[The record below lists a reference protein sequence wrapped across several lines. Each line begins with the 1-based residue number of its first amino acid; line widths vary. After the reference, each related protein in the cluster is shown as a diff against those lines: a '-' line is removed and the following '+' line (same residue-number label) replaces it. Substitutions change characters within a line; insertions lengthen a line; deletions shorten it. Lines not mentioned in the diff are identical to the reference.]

1 MPGRNLPNIRWT
13 KRDAARI
20 SQLVRRF
27 NAKLTRTIKK
37 KGESYASV
45 LPPRLNSSQLQEEL
59 KKGSRA
65 DFNRQIAQY
74 ERFLRPGMEEM
85 VETKGAP
92 TTKWQK
98 KEAQYLQ
105 RRILNQKKREIE
117 HLKPSPLYGNE
128 RKVSDL
134 LLDRPE
140 PDINTMSAKGIED
153 YFVRLNRILSANY
166 SSEKQRRYIDN
177 YLKAIQENLGSTG
190 EIESII
196 SRLVEMD
203 PALVVDALSQAGESD
218 PRLDF
223 YFYLDPLTAQQ
234 KLSRATEAWR
244 QYERETTTD
253 PKDCRVWAFGVVE
266 VGNTQNFYWG
276 KTLDEFME
284 RFLTKDCHTCY
295 FHNLKF
301 DGEFILHWLL
311 TNGYTWVKEKKEAQ
325 DKTFTTLISDM
336 GQFYTIDIYKKWD
349 KTNRNQIA
357 LHLIDSLK
365 ILPLSVKEIAGAFK
379 MSIQKT
385 EIDYDKIRPVG
396 YEMDETEREYLYN
409 DCAIIAKALENQFQ
423 QGLKK
428 LTQAS
433 NAFHDYKERVGKKQ
447 YAAWFPAAEV

>member
-1 MPGRNLPNIRWT
+1 M
-13 KRDAARI
+13 
-20 SQLVRRF
+20 
-27 NAKLTRTIKK
+27 
-37 KGESYASV
+37 
-45 LPPRLNSSQLQEEL
+45 
-59 KKGSRA
+59 
-65 DFNRQIAQY
+65 
-74 ERFLRPGMEEM
+74 
-85 VETKGAP
+85 
-92 TTKWQK
+92 
-98 KEAQYLQ
+98 
-105 RRILNQKKREIE
+105 
-117 HLKPSPLYGNE
+117 
-128 RKVSDL
+128 
-134 LLDRPE
+134 
-140 PDINTMSAKGIED
+140 
-153 YFVRLNRILSANY
+153 ILSC
-166 SSEKQRRYIDN
+166 
-177 YLKAIQENLGSTG
+177 
-190 EIESII
+190 
-196 SRLVEMD
+196 
-203 PALVVDALSQAGESD
+203 
-218 PRLDF
+218 DF
-223 YFYLDPLTAQQ
+223 
-234 KLSRATEAWR
+234 
-244 QYERETTTD
+244 ETTTD
-253 PKDCRVWAFGVVE
+253 PKDCRVWAFGAVE

-379 MSIQKT
+379 MPIQKT
-385 EIDYDKIRPVG
+385 EIDYDKIRPIG

-447 YAAWFPAAEV
+447 YAAWFPTAEV

>member
-1 MPGRNLPNIRWT
+1 MPGRNLPNIRWS

-37 KGESYASV
+37 KGESYASI

-59 KKGSRA
+59 KKDSRA
-65 DFNRQIAQY
+65 DFNRRIAQY
-74 ERFLRPGMEEM
+74 ERFLRPGMEEL
-85 VETKGAP
+85 VETKGGP

-153 YFVRLNRILSANY
+153 YFVRLNRLLSANY
-166 SSEKQRRYIDN
+166 SSEKQQRYIDN
-177 YLKAIQENLGSTG
+177 YLKAIQDNLGSTG

-196 SRLVEMD
+196 SRLVEID

-244 QYERETTTD
+244 QYEREI
-253 PKDCRVWAFGVVE
+253 
-266 VGNTQNFYWG
+266 TQ
-276 KTLDEFME
+276 
-284 RFLTKDCHTCY
+284 
-295 FHNLKF
+295 
-301 DGEFILHWLL
+301 
-311 TNGYTWVKEKKEAQ
+311 
-325 DKTFTTLISDM
+325 
-336 GQFYTIDIYKKWD
+336 
-349 KTNRNQIA
+349 
-357 LHLIDSLK
+357 
-365 ILPLSVKEIAGAFK
+365 
-379 MSIQKT
+379 
-385 EIDYDKIRPVG
+385 
-396 YEMDETEREYLYN
+396 
-409 DCAIIAKALENQFQ
+409 
-423 QGLKK
+423 
-428 LTQAS
+428 
-433 NAFHDYKERVGKKQ
+433 
-447 YAAWFPAAEV
+447 